1 MDMRGYV
8 EEVKLNITG
17 GVLQLEIGDE
27 VIQQI
32 VTSAMRELQ
41 RYICSTRLVTLP
53 YSKCIDLSEYKINSI
68 SRVYRA
74 TGVNSS
80 NTDGNAISSDPVQIG
95 LLQLAFN
102 TGNMNNLKDYSYNL
116 ASYNTMQQ
124 IQNTMSTDLAYFY
137 EDDKQLLYINTK
149 LNSGTKVTIEYVPRY
164 DSVDEIKSDFWIDVL
179 MRLSI
184 ALTKVALGRI
194 RSRYT
199 QSNALWQQD
208 GPTLLQEGQSE
219 LSELRTYLQRNTNLV
234 YPID

>member
-1 MDMRGYV
+1 MDMRGYI

-102 TGNMNNLKDYSYNL
+102 TGNMYNLKDYSYNL

-137 EDDKQLLYINTK
+137 EDDKQLLYINTT
-149 LNSGTKVTIEYVPRY
+149 LSSGTKVTIEYVPRY

-234 YPID
+234 YRID

>member
-8 EEVKLNITG
+8 EEIKLNITG

-27 VIQQI
+27 VIQQ
-32 VTSAMRELQ
+32 VVNAAMREMQ
-41 RYICSTRLVTLP
+41 RYVCSTKLLTLP
-53 YSKCIDLSEYKINSI
+53 YSKCIDLSEHKINSI

-80 NTDGNAISSDPVQIG
+80 NTDGNAISTDPVQIG

-102 TGNMNNLKDYSYNL
+102 TGNMYNLQDYSYNL

-137 EDDKQLLYINTK
+137 EDDKQLLYINTT
-149 LNSGTKVTIEYVPRY
+149 LNNGTKVTIEYVPRY

-179 MRLSI
+179 MRLST

-208 GPTLLQEGQSE
+208 GPTLLQEGQTE